1 MMTITRAEESI
12 MREPQAKRSWS
23 GGRVIGIFLVIA
35 IVSALS
41 GLPAIG
47 AVKQRTFPSIDDA
60 ARALVDAVKTGN
72 RKEMLAILGE
82 DGKGIIWSGD
92 EVADKRGRDRFVTAW
107 DEQHHFEAGGG
118 KVVMV
123 LGRDNFPFPIPLV
136 PDGPSWRFDTAAG
149 KEEIL
154 NRRIGR
160 NELNTIQTCLAY
172 VDAQRE
178 YYARDPDRNSLL
190 QYAQKFASAPGKR
203 DGLYW
208 PTKPGDAPSP
218 LGLLVARARGEGYT
232 KKSSGPVAYW
242 GYYYRILAAQGKDA
256 PGGAYDYLAHGR
268 MIGGFAM
275 VAFPAEYGVSGV
287 MTFLVNQDGVVYQKD
302 LGPQTESIARTMK
315 QFNPDNTWEKVKL

>member
-1 MMTITRAEESI
+1 
-12 MREPQAKRSWS
+12 MREPQARSSWS
-23 GGRVIGIFLVIA
+23 LWRIIVVVLVIA
-35 IVSALS
+35 SLSAVSGVPS
-41 GLPAIG
+41 TGAI
-47 AVKQRTFPSIDDA
+47 KQRSFPSIDDA

-82 DGKGIIWSGD
+82 DGKGIVWSGD

-123 LGRDNFPFPIPLV
+123 LGRDNFPFPIPIV

-178 YYARDPDRNSLL
+178 YYARDPDRDSLL
-190 QYAQKFASAPGKR
+190 QYAQKFTSAPGKR

-218 LGLLVARARGEGYT
+218 LGVLVARARGEGYT

-242 GYYYRILAAQGKDA
+242 GYYYRILTAQGKDA

-268 MIGGFAM
+268 MIGGFAL

-287 MTFLVNQDGVVYQKD
+287 MTFLVNQDGVVYEKD
-302 LGPQTESIARTMK
+302 LGPQTEAIARAMK